1 MKRRRAD
8 WTLIWRLLVIP
19 FFRRRGCSP
28 SKKSKRSV
36 EVENYGI
43 VWWADFC
50 VGYSLPML
58 CLYAF
63 RGIPFGTLNAGD
75 VSISI
80 LPAIARE
87 RLCIQ
92 RGGADLKRFDD
103 YCRRCCRFDCYKA
116 TARQPGSSSFRPAA
130 DVFFLHSFSRC
141 LDVLD
146 VKVVLCGPGCCLP
159 VASQL
164 SVLKKLED

>member
-50 VGYSLPML
+50 VDRVLIAHAVL
-58 CLYAF
+58 VCF

-75 VSISI
+75 VSVSI
-80 LPAIARE
+80 LPHR
-87 RLCIQ
+87 
-92 RGGADLKRFDD
+92 KR
-103 YCRRCCRFDCYKA
+103 
-116 TARQPGSSSFRPAA
+116 T
-130 DVFFLHSFSRC
+130 
-141 LDVLD
+141 
-146 VKVVLCGPGCCLP
+146 
-159 VASQL
+159 
-164 SVLKKLED
+164 